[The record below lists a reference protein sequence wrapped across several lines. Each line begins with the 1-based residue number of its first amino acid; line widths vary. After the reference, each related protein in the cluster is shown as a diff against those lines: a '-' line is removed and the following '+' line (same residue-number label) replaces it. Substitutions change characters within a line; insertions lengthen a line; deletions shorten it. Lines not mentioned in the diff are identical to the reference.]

1 MKIGVIVALSKE
13 LDLLLPLLENHDVVE
28 ADDYVFHCG
37 TMGRHTIVAMQC
49 GIGKVNAAV
58 GTASMLGHFKPDAV
72 VNTGVAGAADAQV
85 NVMDVVVGE
94 RVAYHDV
101 WCGPESEWGAVQ
113 GLPLYYEGSRS
124 LLSAIQPDESTKRG
138 LIASGDQ
145 FIDTLAKIQEI
156 KSHFPDALA
165 VDMESGAIA
174 QVCHLRHVPFLSVRV
189 ISDSPGAGHDNTKQY
204 TDFWEDAPEHTFELL
219 RNILKTLD

>member
-72 VNTGVAGAADAQV
+72 VNTGVAGAADARV
-85 NVMDVVVGE
+85 NVMDVVAGE

-101 WCGPESEWGAVQ
+101 WCGPGTRWGVVQ
-113 GLPLYYEGSRS
+113 GLPQYYEGAS
-124 LLSAIQPDESTKRG
+124 LLLGALPQVYTLHRG

-145 FIDTLAKIQEI
+145 FVDSAEKLQAIKTLYPDT
-156 KSHFPDALA
+156 LA
-165 VDMESGAIA
+165 VDMESAAIA
-174 QVCHLRHVPFLSVRV
+174 QVCHLLHVPMLSLRV
-189 ISDSPGAGHDNTKQY
+189 MSDSPAAGHNNAQQY
-204 TDFWEDAPEHTFELL
+204 EDFWETAPRQTFGMLHSLL
-219 RNILKTLD
+219 LNLK

>member
-72 VNTGVAGAADAQV
+72 VNTGVAGAADARV
-85 NVMDVVVGE
+85 NVMDVVAGE

>member
-72 VNTGVAGAADAQV
+72 VNTGVAGAADARV
-85 NVMDVVVGE
+85 NVMDVVAGE

-145 FIDTLAKIQEI
+145 FVDTLAKIQEI

>member
-72 VNTGVAGAADAQV
+72 VNTGVAGAADARV

-145 FIDTLAKIQEI
+145 FVDTLAKIQEI
-156 KSHFPDALA
+156 KSLFPDALA
-165 VDMESGAIA
+165 VDMESCAIA

>member
-113 GLPLYYEGSRS
+113 GLPLYYEGSQS

-145 FIDTLAKIQEI
+145 FVDTLAKIQEI

>member
-145 FIDTLAKIQEI
+145 FVDTLAKIQEI

>member
-1 MKIGVIVALSKE
+1 MKIGIIVAMSKE
-13 LDLLLPLLENHDVVE
+13 LSLLLPLLEGHDVVE
-28 ADDYVFHCG
+28 AEDYVFHCG
-37 TMGRHTIVAMQC
+37 KCGKNEVVAMQC

-58 GTASMLGHFKPDAV
+58 GVAAMISRFSPDAV
-72 VNTGVAGAADAQV
+72 INSGVAGGADPRV

-145 FIDTLAKIQEI
+145 FVDTLAKIQEI

-219 RNILKTLD
+219 HNILKTLD

>member
-189 ISDSPGAGHDNTKQY
+189 ISDSPSAGHDNTKQY